1 MKYLKTKLAAMFF
14 AVLAVFASPLV
25 FAADPD
31 YTAMTSSVSFTGVIT
46 AFLAIGGILMAM
58 YVVWKGVKL
67 VISMLKGG

>member
-1 MKYLKTKLAAMFF
+1 MKYIKAKLVGLF
-14 AVLAVFASPLV
+14 LAVVSLFATPLA

-58 YVVWKGVKL
+58 YVVWKGVNL
-67 VISMLKGG
+67 VIRMLKAG